1 MVLGH
6 GVQAATTAGR
16 GESAGV
22 KRTAVE
28 DVLAALSM
36 ETSEGSIPDPS
47 KHVRQR
53 SKMHEVEMDEN
64 KVVMHTR
71 RGSTAVGVTPSDP
84 SAIVDLFQEVESIGD
99 TYLPPDE
106 TDSEDED
113 SSHHKAADAA
123 ADTAAA
129 AASGGSAAA
138 SSDPPGQQQQS
149 NADSASSVGSTTNEQ
164 QHHASSDENNVSASA
179 AAAAAGDSQKHR
191 VGAAGKLWAQQ
202 EQEPEP
208 STSSPPPPPPSD
220 TPVQM
225 VEPAWGSGGDPQAP
239 RPYWP
244 THEEAAGVAS
254 GEGGAVVTLGGKEGG
269 VEANGKRRTRWS
281 RRSIKIGSRWDATS
295 RGCMETHIVRGVR
308 RASSRGTIKSKQ
320 RRRRSPS
327 RRRCGRVSLPREGL
341 PQRCKRPRSASRRRR
356 RSAARRRWGPSRRA
370 WGKA

>member
-6 GVQAATTAGR
+6 GVQAATTASR
-16 GESAGV
+16 GASAGV

-47 KHVRQR
+47 KHLRQR

-106 TDSEDED
+106 TDSEDDD
-113 SSHHKAADAA
+113 SSHNKAADAA
-123 ADTAAA
+123 AATA

-149 NADSASSVGSTTNEQ
+149 NADSASSLGSTTNEQ
-164 QHHASSDENNVSASA
+164 QHHASSDDNNASAPVAAAAA

-202 EQEPEP
+202 EQEPES

-220 TPVQM
+220 TSVQM

-244 THEEAAGVAS
+244 TEEEAAGVAS
-254 GEGGAVVTLGGKEGG
+254 GEGDAVVALGGKEGG
-269 VEANGKRRTRWS
+269 REANGK
-281 RRSIKIGSRWDATS
+281 
-295 RGCMETHIVRGVR
+295 V
-308 RASSRGTIKSKQ
+308 
-320 RRRRSPS
+320 
-327 RRRCGRVSLPREGL
+327 
-341 PQRCKRPRSASRRRR
+341 
-356 RSAARRRWGPSRRA
+356 
-370 WGKA
+370 

>member
-6 GVQAATTAGR
+6 GVQAATTASR
-16 GESAGV
+16 AESAGV

-47 KHVRQR
+47 RHLRQR

-113 SSHHKAADAA
+113 SSHKAADAA
-123 ADTAAA
+123 AATA
-129 AASGGSAAA
+129 AASGGSAEA

-164 QHHASSDENNVSASA
+164 QHHASSDENNVSAP
-179 AAAAAGDSQKHR
+179 AAAAGDSQKHK

-202 EQEPEP
+202 EQEPES

-244 THEEAAGVAS
+244 TDEEAAGVAS
-254 GEGGAVVTLGGKEGG
+254 GEGGAVVTLGGKGGG
-269 VEANGKRRTRWS
+269 VEANGK
-281 RRSIKIGSRWDATS
+281 
-295 RGCMETHIVRGVR
+295 
-308 RASSRGTIKSKQ
+308 
-320 RRRRSPS
+320 
-327 RRRCGRVSLPREGL
+327 
-341 PQRCKRPRSASRRRR
+341 
-356 RSAARRRWGPSRRA
+356 
-370 WGKA
+370 

>member
-6 GVQAATTAGR
+6 GVQAATTASR

-47 KHVRQR
+47 KHLRQR

-84 SAIVDLFQEVESIGD
+84 SAIVDLFQEVESIGS

-123 ADTAAA
+123 AATAAD

-149 NADSASSVGSTTNEQ
+149 NADSASS
-164 QHHASSDENNVSASA
+164 
-179 AAAAAGDSQKHR
+179 
-191 VGAAGKLWAQQ
+191 
-202 EQEPEP
+202 
-208 STSSPPPPPPSD
+208 
-220 TPVQM
+220 M

-244 THEEAAGVAS
+244 TDEEAAGVAS
-254 GEGGAVVTLGGKEGG
+254 GEGGAVVMLGGKEGG
-269 VEANGKRRTRWS
+269 VEANGKSGEPRWS
-281 RRSIKIGSRWDATS
+281 RRSIKIGSSVGCGEQRLHGNSHRQKTQSQQPGHHQEQAAAAGVPEPPPVRPGLPPPRGSSSALQATS
-295 RGCMETHIVRGVR
+295 VSESTQAPLR
-308 RASSRGTIKSKQ
+308 RKTSMGSFQKGMGESLTGRLRKQ
-320 RRRRSPS
+320 LDIPDAPKREIDTNIP
-327 RRRCGRVSLPREGL
+327 VKQIQSLKYL
-341 PQRCKRPRSASRRRR
+341 AQVTS
-356 RSAARRRWGPSRRA
+356 WV
-370 WGKA
+370 